1 MDKKKK
7 DEVDYAAT
15 FRQFMNF
22 GHGRSLKQFCE
33 DEDFDYG
40 KLQRYSRKLFWSK
53 HTKLSES
60 EVEASRFMPI
70 VPDGQQ
76 TAGVLN
82 DSQESTEQ
90 NPVTVAQ
97 PTSQKN
103 EISFIKVRF
112 RDGLTLQMSNVSVVR
127 MVSLLQNVQC

>member
-1 MDKKKK
+1 MDKKREE
-7 DEVDYAAT
+7 DVDYAAAY
-15 FRQFMNF
+15 RQFMNF
-22 GHGRSLKQFCE
+22 GNGRSLKQFCE

-53 HTKLSES
+53 HTQLSES

-76 TAGVLN
+76 KAGVLN
-82 DSQESTEQ
+82 ESQESTEQ